1 MAHHPHDRSAGEIAA
16 SREPVAVGDTIAA
29 VATPPGIGGIG
40 IVRVSGPAVRAL
52 AHALLGQLPPPR
64 YASYAMFRGADDEP
78 IDHGLALFF
87 PAPQSF
93 TGEDVLELHGH
104 GGPVVLDMLLRRV
117 LELGA
122 RVARPGEFTERAFLH
137 GKLDLAQAEAV
148 ADLIECSSESAAR
161 SALRSLQG
169 QFSQQVRTLVEGLI
183 ALRTYVEAAIDFPE
197 EELDFLSDEKLARE
211 LTALLTALDRLQAS
225 ARQGCLLHD
234 GMTVVL
240 AGPPNAGKSSLLNAL
255 ARQDTAI
262 VSAIPGT
269 TRDVV
274 RERIDINGMPV
285 HVLDTAGLR
294 RGGDEIES
302 EGMRRAR
309 AAMERADRI
318 LLVVDDS
325 VSNDAGVQELLRQLP
340 LQSAHTLI
348 RNKIDLSQR
357 APSCNEKS
365 QVAEVSL
372 SAKTGA
378 GIELLREHLQACMG
392 FRPAGEGTFMA
403 RRRHLQALS
412 VARDHLLLGQQR
424 LQVRAGELLA
434 EELRLAQQALGEI
447 TGEFTNEELLAR
459 IFSSFCIG
467 K

>member
-1 MAHHPHDRSAGEIAA
+1 VAYHPHDRGAGEIAA
-16 SREPVAVGDTIAA
+16 SRAPVSAGDTIAA

-64 YASYAMFRGADDEP
+64 YASYATFRGADGEP
-78 IDHGLALFF
+78 IDRGLALFF

-104 GGPVVLDMLLRRV
+104 GGPVVLDMLLKRV

-122 RVARPGEFTERAFLH
+122 RIARPGEFTERAFLH

-169 QFSQQVRTLVEGLI
+169 QFSQQVRALVEGLVG
-183 ALRTYVEAAIDFPE
+183 LRTYVEAAIDFPE

-211 LTALLTALDRLQAS
+211 LAALLTALDELLAS

-294 RGGDEIES
+294 HGGDEIES
-302 EGMRRAR
+302 EGMRRAH

-325 VSNDAGVQELLRQLP
+325 ASNDAEVQGLLRQLP
-340 LQSAHTLI
+340 SHSARTLI

-357 APSCNEKS
+357 AASRDEKS
-365 QVAEVSL
+365 PVAEVSL

-392 FRPAGEGTFMA
+392 FQPAGEGTFMA
-403 RRRHLQALS
+403 RRRHLRALS
-412 VARDHLLLGQQR
+412 LARDHLLLGRQR

-434 EELRLAQQALGEI
+434 EELRLAQHALGEI

>member
-1 MAHHPHDRSAGEIAA
+1 MAHHPHDRGAGEIAA
-16 SREPVAVGDTIAA
+16 SRAAISAGDTIAA

-40 IVRVSGPAVRAL
+40 IVRVSGPAVRVL
-52 AHALLGQLPPPR
+52 ANALLGQLPPPR
-64 YASYAMFRGADDEP
+64 YASYATFRGADNEP
-78 IDHGLALFF
+78 IDRGLALFF

-104 GGPVVLDMLLRRV
+104 GGPVVLDMLLKRA

-122 RVARPGEFTERAFLH
+122 RIARPGEFTERAFLY
-137 GKLDLAQAEAV
+137 GKIDLAQAEAV
-148 ADLIECSSESAAR
+148 ADLIECSSEAAAR

-169 QFSQQVRTLVEGLI
+169 QFSQQIRALVESVVG
-183 ALRTYVEAAIDFPE
+183 LRTYVEAAIDFPE
-197 EELDFLSDEKLARE
+197 EEVDFLSDDRLVRE
-211 LTALLTALDRLQAS
+211 LAALLTALDDLLAS
-225 ARQGCLLHD
+225 VRQGCLLHD

-294 RGGDEIES
+294 HGGDEIES

-325 VSNDAGVQELLRQLP
+325 VTNDAEVQELLRQLP
-340 LQSAHTLI
+340 PQSACTLI
-348 RNKIDLSQR
+348 RNKIDLSER
-357 APSCNEKS
+357 APSHNEVS
-365 QVAEVSL
+365 PVAEVAL
-372 SAKTGA
+372 SAKTGT
-378 GIELLREHLQACMG
+378 GIGLLREHLQACMG

-403 RRRHLQALS
+403 RRRHFQALLL
-412 VARDHLLLGQQR
+412 AREHLLLGRQR
-424 LQVRAGELLA
+424 LQARAGELLA
-434 EELRLAQQALGEI
+434 EELRLAQRALAEI
-447 TGEFTNEELLAR
+447 TGEFTNEDLLAR

>member
-1 MAHHPHDRSAGEIAA
+1 VAHHPHDRGAGEIAA
-16 SREPVAVGDTIAA
+16 SREPVSASDTIAA

-40 IVRVSGPAVRAL
+40 IVRVSGPAVRAV
-52 AHALLGQLPPPR
+52 AQALLQQLPPPR
-64 YASYAMFRGADDEP
+64 HAGYATFRGADNEP
-78 IDHGLALFF
+78 IDRGIALFF
-87 PAPQSF
+87 PAPHSF

-122 RVARPGEFTERAFLH
+122 RIARPGEFTERAFLH

-148 ADLIECSSESAAR
+148 ADLIESSSESAAR
-161 SALRSLQG
+161 SALRSLEG
-169 QFSQQVRTLVEGLI
+169 RFSEQVHALVEALVG
-183 ALRTYVEAAIDFPE
+183 LRTYVEAAIDFPE
-197 EELDFLSDEKLARE
+197 EEVDFLSDERLARE
-211 LTALLTALDRLQAS
+211 LNALLDAVERLMAS
-225 ARQGCLLHD
+225 AQQGCLLHD

-255 ARQDTAI
+255 ARQDAAI

-274 RERIDINGMPV
+274 RERIDIDGMPV

-294 RGGDEIES
+294 HGGDEIES
-302 EGMRRAR
+302 EGMRRAH

-325 VSNDAGVQELLRQLP
+325 VSNAAEMQDLLRQLP
-340 LQSAHTLI
+340 AQSAHTLI
-348 RNKIDLSQR
+348 RNKIDLSLR
-357 APSCNEKS
+357 APSCDDKS
-365 QVAEVSL
+365 HVAELSL

-378 GIELLREHLQACMG
+378 GIELLRQHLKACMG

-403 RRRHLQALS
+403 RRRHLEALAL
-412 VARDHLLLGQQR
+412 ARDHVVLGQLR

-434 EELRLAQQALGEI
+434 EELKLAQRALGEI
-447 TGEFTNEELLAR
+447 TGEFSNEELLGR
-459 IFSSFCIG
+459 IFSTFCIG